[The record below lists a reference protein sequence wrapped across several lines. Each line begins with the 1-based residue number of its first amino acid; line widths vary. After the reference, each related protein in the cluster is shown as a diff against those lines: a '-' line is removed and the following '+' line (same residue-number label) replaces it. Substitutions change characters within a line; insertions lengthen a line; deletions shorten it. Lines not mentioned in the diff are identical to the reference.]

1 MSITSAHP
9 SSPPRR
15 HAVIATMAIAAAV
28 LATAVLALLAANAMA
43 KTTSCGS
50 IGGVTIQAHGVSCT
64 TARTVYREDQA
75 GHKPHGWVCSAAVH
89 ECSKGHLGSN
99 QSVLWSYGQG
109 QGQGQQGQGQ
119 GQGY

>member
-1 MSITSAHP
+1 VSITSAHP
-9 SSPPRR
+9 SSPRR
-15 HAVIATMAIAAAV
+15 RAAIAMMAIAAGI
-28 LATAVLALLAANAMA
+28 LASAVLALLAANALA

-50 IGGVTIQAHGVSCT
+50 INGITIQAHGVSCA
-64 TARTVYREDQA
+64 TARKVYREDQA

-89 ECSKGHLGSN
+89 ECSKGHLGSS

-119 GQGY
+119 G